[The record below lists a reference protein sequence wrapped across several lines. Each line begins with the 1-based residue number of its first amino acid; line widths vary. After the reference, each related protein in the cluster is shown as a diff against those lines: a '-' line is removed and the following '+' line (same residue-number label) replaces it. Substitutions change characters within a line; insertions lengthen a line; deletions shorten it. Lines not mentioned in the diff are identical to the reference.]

1 MDPLRCSLGD
11 KGHKLNERI
20 ESLKDGIAAL
30 AQSGMPLKTAMAAIK
45 RLYVE
50 AALAH
55 SQGMQTRAGRL
66 IKAHRNTVSRI
77 AQGKGII

>member
-1 MDPLRCSLGD
+1 MNHHVTRDMLGQV
-11 KGHKLNERI
+11 

-30 AQSGMPLKTAMAAIK
+30 AQSGMPLKTAMAEIK

-77 AQGKGII
+77 AQGKKRWVSTKS